1 MPSLWLLAC
10 GLILGTQ
17 GSSSEDL
24 DAVALVQRGAADAP
38 SMMVTTAET
47 VQRGSADA
55 PSMTVTAAETVG
67 PLKVSAKGPVAM
79 TELGPV
85 QGLEMPDHFVF
96 RGIPYVEPPQRFQ
109 RAMPKKPWAPNVLQA
124 REYPRACIGS
134 GTGSES
140 LESEDCL
147 NLNIW
152 MPKGGRTDMPV
163 IVYFHGGMNM
173 HGAGAEPL
181 RQGDGVVLSEKYPTI
196 FVNFDYRLGIFG
208 WIYTEPDSGVPN
220 SLGIID
226 QQEALRWVHHN
237 IAAFGG
243 DPNRVVLMGQSEGA
257 GNIMNH
263 VISPG
268 SAGLFYRVV
277 FHSPPAEI
285 WTAKANDVRTKSVVE
300 KLRCGRPTTQGM
312 LQCLRAVPAR
322 KLWTADWVPEDLSRN
337 VFSRKWTKTL
347 FNLLS
352 FLTKTDPTAVAT
364 YLGYHAV
371 PDGHNIPGEV
381 HDLLPQGNFSKVPIL
396 LTVSK
401 NETEGIVPG
410 LDKYDDL
417 GAMQLQTSLGMILG
431 YPILKEV
438 ESAYNASLEESGIVG
453 LSRAQILSQMLTDKM
468 WTCEAWSTAKEITQ
482 GGGSVQLGMFWKS
495 PRWDPV
501 GSQTN
506 RICTQG
512 ATCHAAEM
520 LYSLPQGRNVGV
532 HGSSPEMVA
541 EAAFVRRYR
550 DEVLSFV
557 HGFQGPWEPYRL
569 DRQVMTF
576 YDEHGPRV
584 VEGYRQKQCA
594 ILDRYWAERMPA
606 HMKRRALQ

>member
-24 DAVALVQRGAADAP
+24 DAVAL
-38 SMMVTTAET
+38 

-226 QQEALRWVHHN
+226 QQEALRWVQEN

-243 DPNRVVLMGQSEGA
+243 DPTKVALMGQSEGA

-263 VISPG
+263 VISPA
-268 SAGLFYRVV
+268 SAGLFWRAI
-277 FHSPPAEI
+277 FHSPPAEV
-285 WTAKANDVRTKSVVE
+285 WSYEANIARTDAMVASMKCKRSTMQETV
-300 KLRCGRPTTQGM
+300 
-312 LQCLRAVPAR
+312 QCLRRIPAA
-322 KLWTADWVPEDLSRN
+322 KLFGADWTPEELSRM
-337 VFSRKWTKTL
+337 VGSPKWFKTMFSL
-347 FNLLS
+347 AS
-352 FLTKTDPTAVAT
+352 FTVRTGSYNRLGH
-364 YLGYHAV
+364 YLGWHAV
-371 PDGHNIPGEV
+371 PDGNVIPGEA
-381 HDLLPQGNFSKVPIL
+381 HDLLPLGKFNKVPIL

-401 NETEGIVPG
+401 NESYGITP
-410 LDKYDDL
+410 DA
-417 GAMQLQTSLGMILG
+417 GAGSESLVQSTLSFIMKSSETQQVMQ
-431 YPILKEV
+431 
-438 ESAYNASLEESGIVG
+438 AYNASLLESGIKGTTAVS
-453 LSRAQILSQMLTDKM
+453 LLHQMLTDKM
-468 WTCEAWSTAKEITQ
+468 WTCEAWTFAKEVTQ
-482 GGGSVQLGMFWKS
+482 GGGSVQLGGFWKS

-501 GSQTN
+501 GGQSN
-506 RICTQG
+506 HLCTQG

-520 LYSLPQGRNVGV
+520 MYSLPQGRNVGI
-532 HGSSPEMVA
+532 HGDSKEMK
-541 EAAFVRRYR
+541 EELAFALRYR

-557 HGFQGPWEPYRL
+557 HGFQGPWEPYRS
-569 DRQVMTF
+569 DREVITL
-576 YDEHGPRV
+576 YDENGPRV
-584 VEGYRQKQCA
+584 VEGYRKKQCA
-594 ILDRYWAERMPA
+594 ILDKSWADSLPA
-606 HMKRRALQ
+606 HMRRRAL